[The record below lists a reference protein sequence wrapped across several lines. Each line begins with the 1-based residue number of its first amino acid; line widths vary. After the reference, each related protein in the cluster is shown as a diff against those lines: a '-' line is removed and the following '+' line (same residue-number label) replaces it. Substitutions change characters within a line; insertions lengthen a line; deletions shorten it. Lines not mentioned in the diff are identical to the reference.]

1 MALLVIKNKATIA
14 GINDTQKSIIKSRL
28 TIPNPK
34 YIQVANLGK
43 SVFGVDKEIYFYED
57 HPDSLDMPVGFVPEL
72 LEFLPLQPKDLVDG
86 RFKGPP
92 IVDWKFK
99 GKLLPYQENP
109 VTTMMD
115 KTIGVVQAPT
125 GSGKTVMIVAYVIR
139 RKQPT
144 LVMVNTIELAN
155 QMIKNFVKFTN
166 KKEDDI
172 GFIGSGIWKVRGV
185 TITIL
190 QTMARLS
197 KTEFRFLNNSFGQV
211 IVDEVHIIPAVTF
224 YNVITKLDAK
234 YKFGLSATPQRD
246 DGLTNVIHWAT
257 GPKICELSLKD
268 VKDRIII
275 PTIRTVN
282 TEYYFPLWNSDE
294 YAAMIDDLIDDGQRN
309 KLILETID
317 EYKGKQMIVL
327 TTRVKHATFLAN
339 QLNKRGHKAEY
350 LVSRLPHPTKKGKF
364 KAMPKKQR
372 AAVIDNLN
380 SNKTKIVVSTFSLF
394 STGIDI
400 LGLEVLFLAGP
411 TRSEIKL
418 KQSIG
423 RIMRKASIKKTPEI
437 VDFRDMCIDLLK
449 RQAYAR
455 NKIYKYIKNVDI

>member
-14 GINDTQKSIIKSRL
+14 GINNTQKSIIKDRL

-43 SVFGVDKEIYFYED
+43 SVFGVDKEIYFYEE

-72 LEFLPLQPKDLVDG
+72 LEFLPIDQKDLIDG
-86 RFKGPP
+86 RFEAPP
-92 IVDWKFK
+92 IVNWNFK
-99 GKLLPYQENP
+99 GKLLPFQEEP
-109 VTTMMD
+109 VATMMD

-185 TITIL
+185 TVAIL
-190 QTMARLS
+190 QTMSRLS
-197 KTEFRFLNNSFGQV
+197 KTEFRFLNNSFGQI
-211 IVDEVHIIPAVTF
+211 IVDETHIIPARTF
-224 YNVITKLDAK
+224 YNVISQLNAK
-234 YKFGLSATPQRD
+234 YKFGFSATPERE
-246 DGLTNVIHWAT
+246 DGLTPVIHWAT
-257 GPKICELSLKD
+257 GPKISELTLTD
-268 VKDRIII
+268 VKEKIVI
-275 PTIRTVN
+275 PTVRTIN

-294 YAAMIDDLIDDGQRN
+294 YAAMIDDLIDDGDRN
-309 KLILETID
+309 KLILETIG
-317 EYKGKQMIVL
+317 EYKGKQMVVL
-327 TTRVKHATFLAN
+327 TTRVRHAMFLAQMLQN
-339 QLNKRGHKAEY
+339 MGHEAEY
-350 LVSRLPHPTKKGKF
+350 LVSRTPHPTKDGKF

-372 AAVIDNLN
+372 ASVIANLN
-380 SNKTKIVVSTFSLF
+380 SGKTKIVVSTFSLF
-394 STGIDI
+394 STGIDV

-423 RIMRKASIKKTPEI
+423 RIMRKASVKKTPQI
-437 VDFRDMCIDLLK
+437 VDFRDMQVDLLK

-455 NKIYKYIKNVDI
+455 NKIYKYIKNVE